1 MVSEK
6 SKCNKQNEA
15 GWDKEGLRDKKG
27 RCSFKC
33 GGQGRP
39 LEEVTF
45 EKRQECSEGASHAK
59 IW

>member
-27 RCSFKC
+27 GVLLNVVVK
-33 GGQGRP
+33 
-39 LEEVTF
+39 
-45 EKRQECSEGASHAK
+45 EGL
-59 IW
+59 WRR